1 MYKQHNDNLT
11 CLNVTWSDVCFLIG
25 GVMDTVAFAFRGFW
39 QQIKFW
45 ERLCVGL
52 GGGVDYLL
60 LHAESFRLR
69 LLSHLWQRWSLED
82 LVTNNNLVFS
92 NIHLFIIYLLHL
104 LFLLWKRTNNKG
116 WIMAI
121 MTQNICISTLTKW
134 LRGVVVFHILLT
146 SKRPL
151 VWSREETKIPKNS
164 NMWSYLLW

>member
-1 MYKQHNDNLT
+1 MCVFWLVVLWT
-11 CLNVTWSDVCFLIG
+11 RWLSLL
-25 GVMDTVAFAFRGFW
+25 GVFGSKSSFGKGSVWD
-39 QQIKFW
+39 
-45 ERLCVGL
+45 L
-52 GGGVDYLL
+52 GGVDYLL